1 MYITNH
7 IFLTSLLISI
17 FRGFVWWYTVQ
28 YERIYINSNITWNLK
43 VRILLFILSELILF
57 SRFFWGFFNSYIS
70 VEIDNR
76 RIISVLYN
84 YLPIIDALSVPLL
97 NTLLLLSSGISVTWS
112 HHSLEF
118 NNSFRSNTRLIL
130 TYLLRILFAIFQFIE
145 YIESNFSISSRAW
158 GSVFFR
164 LTRFHRA
171 HVFIRT
177 NFLILNTLRM
187 KYNLIIFFKH
197 IRFLSIAWYW
207 HFVDL
212 IWVRLYILLY
222 IRPVL

>member
-1 MYITNH
+1 M
-7 IFLTSLLISI
+7 
-17 FRGFVWWYTVQ
+17 
-28 YERIYINSNITWNLK
+28 K
-43 VRILLFILSELILF
+43 LIL
-57 SRFFWGFFNSYIS
+57 
-70 VEIDNR
+70 
-76 RIISVLYN
+76 
-84 YLPIIDALSVPLL
+84 
-97 NTLLLLSSGISVTWS
+97 
-112 HHSLEF
+112 H
-118 NNSFRSNTRLIL
+118 
-130 TYLLRILFAIFQFIE
+130 AIFQFIE